1 MRAID
6 DSSREPNPGR
16 AAAPAATPP
25 PAAAPPMVGMTPMAP
40 DPAANGSEPPPAD
53 AGGEGPDTSYPVPP
67 VPPPPTPGPV
77 FSLAGSGAGGATSF
91 ARPGTDAAKP
101 FRSPIFTANRSTAPQ
116 VRFGAGAP
124 VSAGGGTPFM
134 PAGLEGGG
142 DAGAAAP
149 DDLARIMALLRGGGA
164 GA

>member
-16 AAAPAATPP
+16 MVDPATTSPDTGTTP
-25 PAAAPPMVGMTPMAP
+25 V
-40 DPAANGSEPPPAD
+40 DPAASGSEPPPAD
-53 AGGEGPDTSYPVPP
+53 AGGEGPDISYPVPP
-67 VPPPPTPGPV
+67 VPPPPSPGPV
-77 FSLAGSGAGGATSF
+77 FSLAGSGTGGAASF
-91 ARPGTDAAKP
+91 ARPGTAAAKP
-101 FRSPIFTANRSTAPQ
+101 FRSPIFNANRSTAPQ

-134 PAGLEGGG
+134 PAGLEGEG
-142 DAGAAAP
+142 DAGAAP